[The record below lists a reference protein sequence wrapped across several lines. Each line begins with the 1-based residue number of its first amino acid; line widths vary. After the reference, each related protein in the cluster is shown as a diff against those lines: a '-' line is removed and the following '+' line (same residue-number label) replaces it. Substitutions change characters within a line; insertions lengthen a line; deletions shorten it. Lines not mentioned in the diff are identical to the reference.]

1 MTAAGRQA
9 GVRAAE
15 RSMRARK
22 RASEVAA
29 PSTWEVPALPT
40 TTPRMVN
47 ATKTTW
53 YESIL
58 QKKKKNLFRHKQKDF
73 KEGDLIIFFFMVN

>member
-1 MTAAGRQA
+1 MARPFLAGHLSHCYYADMTAAGRQA

-58 QKKKKNLFRHKQKDF
+58 QKKKP
-73 KEGDLIIFFFMVN
+73 VPS